1 MKKFFLILFLLFLS
15 ALALAIV
22 EYGQMLVV
30 VVDEND
36 QPLPGATVTI
46 ESAALI
52 GGTRTQLSNEKGEA
66 LFIQLKPGEYIVSCQ
81 IEGWQP
87 MKFEKIKVS
96 LDKTTKLIV
105 KMQPSE
111 QFKEEIVVVGQ
122 APVVDPTQTNIG
134 DVFDS
139 TYLQET
145 AIGSG
150 GRSYQS
156 VLAQT
161 GGVAGGANPSVLG
174 STLGEN
180 NYLID
185 GLSTTDPVTATFGT
199 NFNFDAIQEISF
211 QTGGFEAEYGQAT
224 GGIVNVVTK
233 SGGNTFDGA
242 FDIRY
247 SNENF
252 YEGSDKYPPWNP
264 YDPSKDKTWFYN
276 PAFSLGGPIMKDKVW
291 FFFSV
296 QTEQSENTPAGLDY
310 SYKWDGQNYMGKV
323 TWQISPNDT
332 LIGKYSSDPAKIH
345 NWNVW
350 YDTAKEAGARQ
361 DQGGDI
367 YQLDYSKIFSN
378 NLLFTL
384 KFGVNRTDLDAYP
397 ESGDLNTP
405 PIYGLNYD
413 QTYWYSFNNYGNA
426 QYSNRYRNE
435 GLFSLTYFKN
445 NLVGDH
451 TFKFG
456 GEYHDVKFEW
466 YSFTPG
472 DRAYYYWDYDGDGTY
487 NPYFRYVYQRVPQL
501 EYKGKQWTVYLQ
513 DEWRI
518 FPNLTF
524 KPGVR
529 YDVAQYKNDIGAQ
542 VADFKKWQARIG
554 FAWDIFNDAKTVLR
568 GYYGRFMHPS
578 ALSLPEFL
586 RAGEYSWDFE
596 YAVSYLIR
604 NDPSMTEEEWCELF
618 GPCEMDEYGNYY
630 TWDSTITMTG
640 NKAEKGLRPT
650 FADQFSLG
658 FEREI
663 LPRTGVELTY
673 VQKRTKDILE
683 DTCYGYDDEG
693 NPIDPYDYIDDF
705 DTYPW
710 NNRSAVWSYCQFYM
724 MRNNPYALRYYYGYI
739 LKIESKYKDWFHLK
753 LDYTYSKAYESVGY
767 TQNAGSDFDLPIH
780 YINRYGYASLDN
792 RHYVKLNGYF
802 FLPYDFSIG
811 FNAFFRTGRPY
822 TKYTDRWGYDFDGPC
837 DEETREGC
845 EYPAPPVYGTY
856 FLEKRGS
863 HRLSSIWWIDFQVS
877 KGFRIAEGVNVK
889 AILSINNLTNNEFVL
904 GRNSRWNSTNPNDP
918 DGGTNTAGGV
928 WFDENGED
936 HIVNFDFGD
945 AYAWMT
951 PRSYEIGLRV
961 EF

>member
-1 MKKFFLILFLLFLS
+1 MRKFLAVLFLVFLS
-15 ALALAIV
+15 SFALAV
-22 EYGQMLVV
+22 SEYGQMLITVT
-30 VVDEND
+30 DESD
-36 QPLPGATVTI
+36 QPLPGVSVTI
-46 ESAALI
+46 ESPAMM
-52 GGTRTQLSNEKGEA
+52 GTKTLLTNEKGEA
-66 LFIQLKPGEYIVSCQ
+66 LFIQLKPGEYDVSCQ

-87 MKFEKIKVS
+87 VKYEKIKVS
-96 LDKTTKLIV
+96 LDRTTKLIV
-105 KMQPSE
+105 KLQPSE
-111 QFKEEIVVVGQ
+111 KFKEEVVVIGQ
-122 APVVDPTQTNIG
+122 APVVDPTQTYTG

-174 STLGEN
+174 STMGEN

-224 GGIVNVVTK
+224 GGIVNVITK
-233 SGGNTFDGA
+233 SGGNTFDGS

-247 SNENF
+247 SNESF
-252 YEGSDKYPPWNP
+252 YEGSDNYPVWEP
-264 YDPSKDKTWFYN
+264 YDPGRDDTSFYN

-291 FFFSV
+291 FFLSV
-296 QTEQSENTPAGLDY
+296 QDEQAKATPAGVDY

-323 TWQISPNDT
+323 TWQVSPNDT
-332 LIGKYSSDPAKIH
+332 LILKYASDPAAIH
-345 NWNVW
+345 SVNADILNA
-350 YDTAKEAGARQ
+350 YEATYRQ

-367 YQLDYSKIFSN
+367 YQLDYSRIFSN
-378 NLLFTL
+378 NLLFTA
-384 KFGVNRTDLDAYP
+384 KVGINNQYLDAYP
-397 ESGDLNTP
+397 ETGDLDSPSYYDISTG
-405 PIYGLNYD
+405 YSWGNYP
-413 QTYWYSFNNYGNA
+413 NA
-426 QYSNRYRNE
+426 QYSDRDRKE

-451 TFKFG
+451 TFKIG
-456 GEYHDVKFEW
+456 GEYHDVVFGW

-472 DRAYYYWDYDGDGTY
+472 DRAYYYWDYDEDGTST
-487 NPYFRYVYQRVPQL
+487 PYFKYVYDRVPKL
-501 EYKGKQWTVYLQ
+501 EYTGKQWTIYLQ

-518 FPNLTF
+518 LPNLTF
-524 KPGVR
+524 KPGIR
-529 YDVAQYKNDIGAQ
+529 YDVAQYNNDIDQQ
-542 VADFKKWQARIG
+542 VADFKQWQARIG

-586 RAGEYSWDFE
+586 RAGEQHYALWYSAEFFGWYFG
-596 YAVSYLIR
+596 
-604 NDPSMTEEEWCELF
+604 MTPEEVCEVF
-618 GPCEMDEYGNYY
+618 GPCDEEGYILYQ
-630 TWDSTITMTG
+630 DITLTG
-640 NKAEKGLRPT
+640 NTADPNLKPT
-650 FADQFSLG
+650 YADQFSIG
-658 FEREI
+658 IEREI
-663 LPRTGVELTY
+663 FPRTGIELTY

-683 DTCYGYDDEG
+683 DTCGGYDEDG
-693 NPIDPYDYIDDF
+693 NFIDPIDYIDDP
-705 DTYPW
+705 DTWADY
-710 NNRSAVWSYCQFYM
+710 YYDLCQFFY

-739 LKIESKYKDWFHLK
+739 FKIESRYKDWFHLK

-767 TQNAGSDFDLPIH
+767 TQNAGTDFDLPIH
-780 YINRYGYASLDN
+780 YINTYGYASLDN

-811 FNAFFRTGRPY
+811 FNGFFRTGRPY
-822 TKYTDRWGYDFDGPC
+822 TKYTDRYGTQGEGYP
-837 DEETREGC
+837 E
-845 EYPAPPVYGTY
+845 PPTYGTY

-863 HRLSSIWWIDFQVS
+863 YRLNSIWWIDFQVS
-877 KGFRIAEGVNVK
+877 KGFKIAEGVKAK
-889 AILSINNLTNNEFVL
+889 AIFSINNLTNNEFVL
-904 GRNSRWNSTNPNDP
+904 ARNGRWWSTDPNEEGAGDGSGGTVYTDLYP
-918 DGGTNTAGGV
+918 DGYP
-928 WFDENGED
+928 
-936 HIVNFDFGD
+936 IDFGD

-951 PRSYEIGLRV
+951 PRSYEIGLRI

>member
-1 MKKFFLILFLLFLS
+1 MKKFLLGFLLLFIS
-15 ALALAIV
+15 SFSFAIV
-22 EYGQMLVV
+22 EYGQLLVV
-30 VVDEND
+30 TLDEND
-36 QPLPGATVTI
+36 QPLPGVSVTI
-46 ESAALI
+46 ESPALM
-52 GGTRTQLSNEKGEA
+52 GTKTLLTNEAGEA
-66 LFIQLKPGEYIVSCQ
+66 LFIQLRPGEYTVDCK

-87 MKFEKIKVS
+87 QRHEKVKVS
-96 LDKTTKLIV
+96 LDRTTKLIV
-105 KMQPSE
+105 KMQTAE
-111 QFKEEIVVVGQ
+111 KFAETVIITGK

-174 STLGEN
+174 STMGEN
-180 NYLID
+180 AYLID

-224 GGIVNVVTK
+224 GGVVNVITK
-233 SGGNTFDGA
+233 SGGNTFDGS

-252 YEGSDKYPPWNP
+252 YEGSDKYPPWQP
-264 YDPSKDKTWFYN
+264 YDPSRDETWFYN
-276 PAFSLGGPIMKDKVW
+276 PAFTLGGPIIKDNIW

-296 QTEQSENTPAGLDY
+296 QTEQAETTPAGLDY

-323 TWQISPNDT
+323 TWQITPNDT
-332 LIGKYSSDPAKIH
+332 LIAKYSADPAKIH
-345 NWNVW
+345 NVNADVSI
-350 YDTAKEAGARQ
+350 AKEAARRQ

-367 YQLDYSKIFSN
+367 YQLDYSRIFSN
-378 NLLFTL
+378 NLLFTF
-384 KFGVNRTDLDAYP
+384 KIGINNQYLDSYP
-397 ESGDLNTP
+397 EGKDYDTP
-405 PIYGLNYD
+405 GIYDINRGYL
-413 QTYWYSFNNYGNA
+413 YGNWIDA
-426 QYSNRYRNE
+426 QFSDRDRKE
-435 GLFSLTYFKN
+435 GMFSLTYFKN

-456 GEYHDVKFEW
+456 GEYHDVLFGW
-466 YSFTPG
+466 YQFTPG
-472 DRAYYYWDYDGDGTY
+472 DRTYYYYDYTGDGVSD
-487 NPYFRYVYQRVPQL
+487 PYFKYVYERIPEL
-501 EYKGKQWTVYLQ
+501 EYTGKLWTLYLQ

-518 FPNLTF
+518 LPNLTF

-529 YDVAQYKNDIGAQ
+529 YDVAKYWNDKKTYFDPSIMDYRKGP

-578 ALSLPEFL
+578 SLVLPEFL
-586 RAGEYSWDFE
+586 RASDYTYYLYYSSEFLGWYFG
-596 YAVSYLIR
+596 
-604 NDPSMTEEEWCELF
+604 MTPEEVCEFF
-618 GPCEMDEYGNYY
+618 GPCDEEGYIMWYEINLA
-630 TWDSTITMTG
+630 G
-640 NKAEKGLRPT
+640 NKGDPNMRPT
-650 FADQFSLG
+650 YADQFSIG
-658 FEREI
+658 IEREI
-663 LPRTGVELTY
+663 FPRTGLELTY

-683 DTCYGYDDEG
+683 DSCYGYDENG
-693 NPIDPYDYIDDF
+693 NPIDPIDYIDDP
-705 DTYPW
+705 DTWANY
-710 NNRSAVWSYCQFYM
+710 YYDKCQFFY
-724 MRNNPYALRYYYGYI
+724 MRNNPYAKRYYYGYI
-739 LKIESKYKDWFHLK
+739 LKLESRYKDWFHVK
-753 LDYTYSKAYESVGY
+753 MDYTYSKAYESVGY
-767 TQNAGSDFDLPIH
+767 TQHAGTDFDLPIH
-780 YINRYGYASLDN
+780 YINRYGYAPLDN
-792 RHYVKLNGYF
+792 RHYLKLNGYF

-822 TKYTDRWGYDFDGPC
+822 QKYTDRYGHQGEGDF
-837 DEETREGC
+837 
-845 EYPAPPVYGTY
+845 PPKPTYGTY

-863 HRLSSIWWIDFQVS
+863 RRLNSIWWIDFQVT
-877 KGFRIAEGVNVK
+877 KGFRIAESIKAK

-904 GRNSRWNSTNPNDP
+904 ARCGRWWSTDPNEEGAGYASCGYAVTELYP
-918 DGGTNTAGGV
+918 DGYP
-928 WFDENGED
+928 
-936 HIVNFDFGD
+936 VNFGD

-951 PRSYEIGLRV
+951 PRSYEIGFRI